1 MERKIEK
8 REVRGRGH
16 KGSAREEACRYFLDR
31 ISACVH
37 ALPLVPRFKDLVCR
51 GASEKCP
58 VYRLKS
64 GAPCG
69 PGDDSRPCEED
80 GQRVGSLCLA

>member
-8 REVRGRGH
+8 REVRGRGL

-31 ISACVH
+31 ISACEH

-58 VYRLKS
+58 VYQLKS
-64 GAPCG
+64 GVPYG
-69 PGDDSRPCEED
+69 PGDSRPYEED
-80 GQRVGSLCLA
+80 GRRVGSLCLA